1 MTVKELNVGD
11 VFRVA
16 GEPELWRKQTLTQAY
31 RVQPEAPYWGRH
43 RPLAQ
48 FKGKAIE
55 VVERADTAP
64 VRRMGNTLVLR
75 DGEVLL
81 QFLAAVAVYRFLPGE
96 AFTEFVL
103 TGSSFSASHAE
114 AGASD
119 AALLFSITAG
129 SKHLNRPGNS
139 DLIAH
144 RGRLYGRATKKE
156 VLGESKAGGYKRV
169 TKIDGAARLTIA
181 GVLTLPEEPA
191 LYDIIQ
197 EPFGAAG
204 SQASSA

>member
-11 VFRVA
+11 VFRAA
-16 GEPELWRKQTLTQAY
+16 GEPVLWRKESHRQAY
-31 RVQPEAPYWGRH
+31 RVQPETPRWGRY
-43 RPLAQ
+43 RPLTQ
-48 FKGKAIE
+48 FKGEEVE

-81 QFLAAVAVYRFLPGE
+81 QFTTAVAVYRVIPGE

-103 TGSSFSASHAE
+103 TGSSFHASGVRA
-114 AGASD
+114 ATD
-119 AALLFSITAG
+119 NVALLFSITAG

-156 VLGESKAGGYKRV
+156 VLGESKAGGYHRV
-169 TKIDGAARLTIA
+169 TKIDGVPRKTIA
-181 GVLTLPEEPA
+181 GVLTIPDEPA

-197 EPFGAAG
+197 EHFVHAR
-204 SQASSA
+204 